1 MNDLTLDNQFVS
13 VVIPLYNGGKYIE
26 STLMSV
32 LSQSY
37 NNYEV
42 IVADDGSTDDGS
54 QKVKVIM
61 ERYPRRIQLIYHSDR
76 GNHGIAA
83 SRNLAIQ
90 NAKGIY
96 IAFIDQDDI
105 WLPNKLERQVKT
117 LQQFP
122 EADLVYAKATFV
134 DQEGEGKKL
143 RSVHPTYGR
152 GVAWQPQNVFH
163 KLVKEDFIPNLTVL
177 VRKSCIERVGFLD
190 EGPRYEYEDW
200 LLLSKMA
207 YFYKFIFMPEV
218 LGKWRLHESNYST
231 HILEMGHLC
240 DAGEHYTIT
249 LFSFLMNQ
257 KGISIVDVRK
267 YLHQRLWLFFLRAR
281 SWGVSKELLEKH
293 ASNFLNLFPSE
304 HRTIRAALRFSMLLH
319 PKIAVILRRIR
330 RAIIGM

>member
-1 MNDLTLDNQFVS
+1 VKEVQIDNQLVS
-13 VVIPLYNGGKYIE
+13 VVVPLYNGGRYIE

-42 IVADDGSTDDGS
+42 IVVDDGSTDDGS
-54 QKVKVIM
+54 QKVTTIM
-61 ERYPRRIQLIYHSDR
+61 EQHPRRIQLIYHSDH
-76 GNHGIAA
+76 GNYGIAA
-83 SRNLAIQ
+83 SRNLAIR
-90 NAKGIY
+90 NAKGVY
-96 IAFIDQDDI
+96 VAFIDQDDI
-105 WLPNKLERQVKT
+105 WLPNKLEKQVEA

-122 EADLVYAKATFV
+122 EAALVYAKVTFV
-134 DQEGEGKKL
+134 DQEGGGKKL
-143 RSVHPTYGR
+143 RSVHSTYGR
-152 GVAWQPQNVFH
+152 GVAWKPQNVFR

-177 VRKSCIERVGFLD
+177 VRKSCLERVGFLD

-207 YFYKFIFMPEV
+207 YFYKFIFIPEV
-218 LGKWRLHESNYST
+218 LGKWRLHNSNYST
-231 HILEMGHLC
+231 HIFEMGHLC

-257 KGISIVDVRK
+257 KGISFDDVRK
-267 YLHQRLWLFFLRAR
+267 LLHRRLWLFFLRAR

-293 ASNFLNLFPSE
+293 ASNFLNVFPSE
-304 HRTIRAALRFSMLLH
+304 HRTIRAALRAVTFFH

-330 RAIIGM
+330 RAIMGM